1 VKILGIDPVVTRGML
16 DEIDSAL
23 FGETLVGGCAK
34 PIEPPE
40 EEFEGEQQDKDDRYG
55 NSNLK
60 HGKALLR
67 VRHLRL
73 GVGRWDC
80 CNATVWGDAS
90 QSRPKAA
97 PPNDGSP

>member
-1 VKILGIDPVVTRGML
+1 VKIVSIDPVVTLGIL
-16 DEIDSAL
+16 DEVVAAL